1 MVTYIMLFSLP
12 TILNC
17 DPNKNL
23 SQGMAL
29 HPEAE
34 RRGGD
39 WAMAR
44 SAANDFAAVAA
55 AATTHSRRSLLEEM
69 DISQI

>member
-1 MVTYIMLFSLP
+1 
-12 TILNC
+12 
-17 DPNKNL
+17 
-23 SQGMAL
+23 MAL

-55 AATTHSRRSLLEEM
+55 AATTYSRRSLLEEM